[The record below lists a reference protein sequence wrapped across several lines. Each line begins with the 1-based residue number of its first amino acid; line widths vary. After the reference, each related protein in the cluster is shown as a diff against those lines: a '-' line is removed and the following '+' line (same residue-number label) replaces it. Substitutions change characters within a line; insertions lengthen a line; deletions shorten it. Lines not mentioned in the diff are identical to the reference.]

1 MKIFNSLI
9 IFCYLIKKF
18 LNYIV
23 YPLKVYNELNCI
35 ENFLLFN
42 STYTTLEIG
51 TPPQKVN
58 FGFNLN
64 HSKMFISD
72 VGCQNTNLFNSI
84 ESSSLFILPEPEE
97 ENNPYNNRFIA
108 FESFYFYNNINL
120 SEIIQIDEYPIYY
133 SVDLR
138 NEQTYLCGNIGLSI
152 MQNENFGENDEIE
165 YYLNYAR
172 SQNKYF
178 SFFNYK
184 GKDFLISNV
193 FLHQEFKDI
202 IKDVNNISWIN
213 PIMRDNILHWEIY
226 MKELYYSDIHIK
238 DKIIFEI
245 NPLFELIIGNN
256 DYKKNIEKIF
266 FNSYLNNKICI
277 IKQINNYQIFICES
291 NKFTLKDIKNFPK
304 LFMHNIDINYIFEM
318 NGEELFIKLNNKYY
332 FKIIFPIKSLPNN
345 KWIIGKIF
353 LRKYPVIFSPSNKL
367 IGFYITPYEN
377 IIDEKEEKETN
388 NKQLENDKNIFSK
401 NILLYIEIIIIA
413 LIFTCIGL
421 FIAKK
426 IFLNRRRKVNELFDD
441 YYQYKTSYKK
451 DTNNQDLNKNNN
463 SFTSIE
469 MNSKL
474 GSNI

>member
-9 IFCYLIKKF
+9 IFFYLIKKF
-18 LNYIV
+18 LNYIL

-51 TPPQKVN
+51 TPPQTVN

-120 SEIIQIDEYPIYY
+120 SEIIQFDEYPIYY

-277 IKQINNYQIFICES
+277 INQIDNYQIFICES
-291 NKFTLKDIKNFPK
+291 NKFTLKDIEYFPK
-304 LFMHNIDINYIFEM
+304 LFISIP
-318 NGEELFIKLNNKYY
+318 LFIDLTK
-332 FKIIFPIKSLPNN
+332 KS
-345 KWIIGKIF
+345 
-353 LRKYPVIFSPSNKL
+353 
-367 IGFYITPYEN
+367 
-377 IIDEKEEKETN
+377 
-388 NKQLENDKNIFSK
+388 
-401 NILLYIEIIIIA
+401 
-413 LIFTCIGL
+413 
-421 FIAKK
+421 
-426 IFLNRRRKVNELFDD
+426 
-441 YYQYKTSYKK
+441 
-451 DTNNQDLNKNNN
+451 
-463 SFTSIE
+463 
-469 MNSKL
+469 
-474 GSNI
+474 